1 MTTKDD
7 ECARETA
14 RKSVLYAGGTVIAEG
29 RGEKGRDFDP
39 TRPERDEEE
48 PAGKRPAGR
57 PVTHG
62 TPLAPDEYARLK
74 ERAKRGG
81 PEDRVGPAQHDRK
94 P

>member
-7 ECARETA
+7 GSARETA
-14 RKSVLYAGGTVIAEG
+14 RTSVLHAGAAVIAEG
-29 RGEKGRDFDP
+29 CGEKGRDFDP
-39 TRPERDEEE
+39 TRPERNEEE
-48 PAGKRPAGR
+48 PAGKGPAGR

-81 PEDRVGPAQHDRK
+81 PEDRGGPAQHDR
-94 P
+94 